1 MRRIIAARMVSTA
14 ALALMTSAVNA
25 AEIPWVK
32 TFDSA
37 VAQAKKTNKLVMADF
52 YTDW

>member
-1 MRRIIAARMVSTA
+1 MRRSIAARVVTAA
-14 ALALMTSAVNA
+14 ALALLTSAAGA

-32 TFDSA
+32 TFDA
-37 VAQAKKTNKLVMADF
+37 AIAQAKKTNKLVMADF